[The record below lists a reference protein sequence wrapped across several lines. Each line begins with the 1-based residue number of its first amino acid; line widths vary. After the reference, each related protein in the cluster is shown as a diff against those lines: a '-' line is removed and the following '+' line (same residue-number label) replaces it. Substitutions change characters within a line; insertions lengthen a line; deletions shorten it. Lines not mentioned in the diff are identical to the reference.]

1 MSSILPMFEQR
12 FNTSIGRWSP
22 LKQLIVCIVPVSL
35 LLAIPIV
42 VALLRDGKNSDGT
55 PRHLVAGTDEK
66 RFFIWIEA
74 TWLGFWACKGV
85 VSVCTAV
92 GKAIDS
98 RKRTDKPRY
107 DGLLERLAVPFA
119 LLAWSVLSQ
128 LIFAACINAE
138 RSWTHTLRSCLK
150 SIMVCSLIYFAK
162 ELVIQKIRLS
172 FEKRILEKQSK
183 TPDGVALLCK
193 LMSSPSREE
202 EGISRSSPAQESLQ
216 AEILSAFETKQ
227 QTTQFAE
234 DLYGRLAPS
243 KETASSLRFDEDIWA
258 RYGLS
263 DSKPTTCDGFKKA
276 ILMIRE
282 ESYRATDVMGAINDL
297 NGLCWLVVLVLWAVT
312 AVMFLT
318 PSLLGAV
325 ATSATA
331 LLSLSF
337 VVATTCQEVLG
348 SCIFLFVKHPFDVGD
363 HVKVDKSE
371 LLVEH
376 IALLYTTFVRIDTG
390 ERTQLPNNMLNGH
403 WVDNVTRSQVIREK
417 LSIRVAVDTDDE
429 QIVKLREKMEE
440 EMREW
445 KVTTTIEV
453 VNIFD
458 MQALELQCGVEY
470 KLGSSLKETSSENAR
485 GQLRSQIMSAWIA
498 VLRQVCIQ
506 APVASPMSSSDDG

>member
-1 MSSILPMFEQR
+1 
-12 FNTSIGRWSP
+12 
-22 LKQLIVCIVPVSL
+22 
-35 LLAIPIV
+35 
-42 VALLRDGKNSDGT
+42 
-55 PRHLVAGTDEK
+55 
-66 RFFIWIEA
+66 
-74 TWLGFWACKGV
+74 
-85 VSVCTAV
+85 
-92 GKAIDS
+92 
-98 RKRTDKPRY
+98 
-107 DGLLERLAVPFA
+107 
-119 LLAWSVLSQ
+119 
-128 LIFAACINAE
+128 
-138 RSWTHTLRSCLK
+138 
-150 SIMVCSLIYFAK
+150 MVCSLTYLAK

-172 FEKRILEKQSK
+172 FEKRILKKQSK
-183 TPDGVALLCK
+183 IPDGVALLCK

-216 AEILSAFETKQ
+216 AEILSAFETEQ

-234 DLYGRLAPS
+234 DLYKRLAPS
-243 KETASSLRFDEDIWA
+243 KEIASSLRFDEDIWA

-263 DSKPTTCDGFKKA
+263 DSKPTTCDAFKKA

-282 ESYRATDVMGAINDL
+282 ESYGATDVMRAIDDL

-417 LSIRVAVDTDDE
+417 LSIRVAVDTDDRK
-429 QIVKLREKMEE
+429 IIRLREKMEE

-445 KVTTTIEV
+445 KVRTTIEV

-470 KLGSSLKETSSENAR
+470 KLGSSLKKTSSGNAR

-498 VLRQVCIQ
+498 ALRQVCIQ
-506 APVASPMSSSDDG
+506 APVASTVSSSDDS